1 MKVLV
6 CGGRKF
12 DREWAVF
19 DALDGLHKTHH
30 FTQLVH
36 GGAAGA
42 DSLAGKWARKN
53 NIDLTVVRANWLQ
66 YGRAAGALRNTE
78 MLKHK
83 PSLVVA
89 FPGGTGTADMVRKSL
104 RARISVARVEVLTHV
119 EGDAVTRVTME
130 K

>member
-12 DREWAVF
+12 LLHWAVF
-19 DALDGLHKTHH
+19 DALDRLNTKHV
-30 FTQLVH
+30 FTRLIH

-42 DSLAGKWARKN
+42 DSLSGKWAISR
-53 NIDLTVVRANWLQ
+53 NISLTVVRANWLQ

-89 FPGGTGTADMVRKSL
+89 FPGGTGTEDMVRKSL
-104 RARISVARVEVLTHV
+104 RARVPVARISITQFDTV
-119 EGDAVTRVTME
+119 DITME
-130 K
+130 TE